1 MKIQIDNEIRNATAE
16 EQKTIIDQQMAF
28 GNIDDVLEA
37 KTLEKAKIFAK
48 LGITADEAAILLG

>member
-1 MKIQIDNEIRNATAE
+1 MKIQIDDEIRNATAE
-16 EQKTIIDQQMAF
+16 EQKTVIDQQVSF

-48 LGITADEAAILLG
+48 LGITPDEAAILLG